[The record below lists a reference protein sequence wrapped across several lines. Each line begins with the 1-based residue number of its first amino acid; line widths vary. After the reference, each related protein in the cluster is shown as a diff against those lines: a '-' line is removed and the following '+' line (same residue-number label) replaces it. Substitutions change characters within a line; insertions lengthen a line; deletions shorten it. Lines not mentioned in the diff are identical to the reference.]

1 MSFYQHSPSIDP
13 GRDIADL
20 LAHHGIDMAD
30 TSLGQHYTT
39 CPRCSSDRKRCNQ
52 TKKVLGIKIDDR
64 GVCWHCNHCEWSGP
78 EKGMARDNIE
88 CTYDYTDEHGELL
101 FQSVRKIPKDFY
113 QRRPDGNG
121 GWIRNLQ
128 GTRRVLYRLPEVI
141 EALANKQT
149 IHIAEGEK
157 DVDNLWS
164 IGLAAT
170 CNPMGAGKW
179 RDDYN
184 ELFRDADVVII
195 PDNDRSGED
204 HLKDIVRH
212 LRHFAARLRVVCIP
226 DSVKDISDWLAAG
239 HAREELEA
247 LIAAA
252 PTVDRQPAEPKEEEP
267 EQGGASPDL
276 EETPWPTLHPSALHG
291 PVGDIVRTIEPHT
304 ESDPVAILLQ
314 TLTYFG
320 NVIGKGPFYQVE
332 GDRHHTNLFIVLVG
346 ESSKAR
352 KGTSAGRV
360 TQVIEIADREWVQL
374 RRLSGLSSGEGLIW
388 AVRDPIYK
396 VAKDGSEEC
405 TDPGVND
412 KRLLAD
418 EREFAQALTVMQR
431 EGNTLSRVMRDCWD
445 GTSVIASLTKNSPG
459 KATGAHISVTGHI
472 TETELRRLLDRTSM
486 SNGWANRFLFS
497 CVKRSKCLPH
507 GGNLNPGDIQGL
519 GMRLAK
525 AIEYAR
531 HVKRVTMNPAA
542 SSDWEH
548 VYGDLSEGL
557 PGLLG
562 AICGRAE
569 AQVIRLATIYA
580 LLDGKAVIA
589 PEHIAAGIAVWEYAE
604 ASARHIFGDT
614 LGDPV
619 ADDILRVLRNAGRH
633 GKTRNELRELFN
645 RHRSSSEIGSAL
657 AMLEAAGKIESKTE
671 KRGAFRPTEI
681 WFAKREGK

>member
-1 MSFYQHSPSIDP
+1 MSVYQHSPSIDP
-13 GRDIADL
+13 GRDVAYL
-20 LAHHGIDMAD
+20 LAHHRIDLTD
-30 TSLGQHYTT
+30 TSPGQHYTT
-39 CPRCSSDRKRCNQ
+39 CPQCSSDRKRCNQ

-64 GVCWHCNHCEWSGP
+64 GVCWRCNHCEWSGP
-78 EKGMARDNIE
+78 EKGVGGDNIE
-88 CTYDYTDEHGELL
+88 CTYDYTDEYGELL
-101 FQSVRKIPKDFY
+101 FQAVRKIPKDFR

-121 GWIRNLQ
+121 GWIWNLQ
-128 GTRRVLYRLPEVI
+128 ETRRVVYRLPEVI
-141 EALANKQT
+141 EALADKQT

-157 DVDNLWS
+157 DVDNLWNV
-164 IGLAAT
+164 GLAAT

-179 RDDYN
+179 LENYN
-184 ELFRDADVVII
+184 ELFRGADVVII
-195 PDNDRSGED
+195 PDNDQPGED
-204 HLKDIVRH
+204 HCKGIVRN
-212 LRHFAARLRVVCIP
+212 LRHFVDGLRVALIP
-226 DSVKDISDWLAAG
+226 DGCKDVSDWLAAG
-239 HAREELEA
+239 HTRKELDA
-247 LIAAA
+247 IIAVA
-252 PTVDRQPAEPKEEEP
+252 PDIKQGPSAQAKQENEHPPEP
-267 EQGGASPDL
+267 EA
-276 EETPWPTLHPSALHG
+276 PWPKLNAAALHG

-360 TQVIEIADREWVQL
+360 TQVIEVADREWVQL

-396 VAKDGSEEC
+396 TAKDGSEEC

-486 SNGWANRFLFS
+486 SNGWANRFLFC

-507 GGNLNPGDIQGL
+507 GGNLNPGDIQSL
-519 GMRLAK
+519 GTRLAK

-542 SSDWEH
+542 SADWEH

-580 LLDGKAVIA
+580 LLDGKAEIA

-619 ADDILRVLRNAGRH
+619 ADDILRVLRTAGAH

-645 RHRSSSEIGSAL
+645 RHRTSGEIGSAL
-657 AMLEAAGKIESKTE
+657 AMLAGAGKIESRTE

-681 WFAKREGK
+681 WLAKREAK